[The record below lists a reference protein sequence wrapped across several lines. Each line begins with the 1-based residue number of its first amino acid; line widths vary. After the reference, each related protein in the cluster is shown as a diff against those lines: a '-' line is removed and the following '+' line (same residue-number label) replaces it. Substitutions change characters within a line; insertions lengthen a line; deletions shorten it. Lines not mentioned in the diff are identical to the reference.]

1 MVRINCYKNPKDWY
15 LKDFDS
21 IYSAL
26 SKDVSTAENAS
37 SSSDARINS
46 SLLTS
51 SLNDAML
58 TINFFV
64 GRDAEIEKIKE
75 KFRTVQ
81 FFLIHGRSGSGKTT
95 LARHLIE
102 DVRNDMTIWWIS
114 CSDININMRLQSLAD
129 KLSKTKADCIET
141 LVEYIRVG
149 LGNKDFMFVLDN
161 FDVHSEEQKNILRI
175 LINSNLPSNL
185 KFLITAKNHNEISE
199 MFSKN
204 FDKLELGILGKGD
217 CLSLIRR
224 EESNLNDAQ
233 LEKIVDKVEHL
244 PIKIKMLAAKL
255 KKMKHWTYQALL
267 EEVEKD
273 SIIYYTTLK
282 TEHPLEY
289 KLLMYLS
296 YLDGQSISIELIR
309 RILINE
315 DNNEIS
321 EVIEHLAEIAVLKE
335 NELHEYKIHE
345 SIQKEIQ
352 TTLKNDDEKKSA
364 VDDLISILNNLYNNE
379 TLGKVQKL
387 ERSSL
392 FTQIFNILKYESTD
406 SISQAKIYI
415 NAAEL
420 YEKSINYEKSLEYK
434 KKALEMQQKSLPENH
449 PDIATSLN
457 NIGSSYDDLGKHQE
471 ALEYYK
477 KALEMRQKSLPENH
491 PDIASSLNNL
501 RQSYDKLTDHQKSQ
515 ACFLM

>member
-199 MFSKN
+199 MFNKN
-204 FDKLELGILGKGD
+204 FDKLELGILGK
-217 CLSLIRR
+217 
-224 EESNLNDAQ
+224 
-233 LEKIVDKVEHL
+233 
-244 PIKIKMLAAKL
+244 
-255 KKMKHWTYQALL
+255 
-267 EEVEKD
+267 
-273 SIIYYTTLK
+273 
-282 TEHPLEY
+282 
-289 KLLMYLS
+289 
-296 YLDGQSISIELIR
+296 IE
-309 RILINE
+309 
-315 DNNEIS
+315 
-321 EVIEHLAEIAVLKE
+321 
-335 NELHEYKIHE
+335 
-345 SIQKEIQ
+345 
-352 TTLKNDDEKKSA
+352 
-364 VDDLISILNNLYNNE
+364 
-379 TLGKVQKL
+379 
-387 ERSSL
+387 
-392 FTQIFNILKYESTD
+392 
-406 SISQAKIYI
+406 
-415 NAAEL
+415 
-420 YEKSINYEKSLEYK
+420 
-434 KKALEMQQKSLPENH
+434 
-449 PDIATSLN
+449 
-457 NIGSSYDDLGKHQE
+457 
-471 ALEYYK
+471 
-477 KALEMRQKSLPENH
+477 
-491 PDIASSLNNL
+491 
-501 RQSYDKLTDHQKSQ
+501 
-515 ACFLM
+515 